1 MAEPNTLQQSLGVSD
16 AQAQIADLLD
26 PPAEE
31 KDEVVSEVADVE
43 EELSDED
50 SEVEYESEEEPEE
63 EELEEDD
70 DAEYEDDEEEPEGDA
85 ASSADTFTVKVA
97 GEEIEVALDE
107 LKNGYSRTS
116 DYTKKSQ
123 SLAEERKAFEQE
135 RDAVNI
141 ERQQYSQLL
150 GQLQMQLTTGGEEPP
165 DFDRLY
171 EEDPIEASRQQHN
184 WQKKQ
189 QKLQAIQLEQQ
200 RVSEAQALENQNAVR
215 ELIQSEVVRLPELI
229 PEWKDE
235 TVAAKE
241 RDDLKTYLID
251 QGVNEEELNAL
262 VRAPHIAVLR
272 KAMLYDKG
280 QRRVKKSQKAQKG
293 KSVRPGSKGGTPTNA
308 NRKLKAARQRLA
320 KNGTRGDAAN
330 LIEQMLK

>member
-26 PPAEE
+26 PPTEE
-31 KDEVVSEVADVE
+31 KEELSEVADVE

-50 SEVEYESEEEPEE
+50 GEVEYESEEEPD

-85 ASSADTFTVKVA
+85 ASAADTFTVKVA

-123 SLAEERKAFEQE
+123 ALAEERKAFEQE

-150 GQLQMQLTTGGEEPP
+150 GQLLMQLTTGGEEPP

-171 EEDPIEASRQQHN
+171 EEDPIAASRQQHN

-215 ELIQSEVVRLPELI
+215 ELI
-229 PEWKDE
+229 
-235 TVAAKE
+235 
-241 RDDLKTYLID
+241 
-251 QGVNEEELNAL
+251 
-262 VRAPHIAVLR
+262 
-272 KAMLYDKG
+272 
-280 QRRVKKSQKAQKG
+280 
-293 KSVRPGSKGGTPTNA
+293 
-308 NRKLKAARQRLA
+308 
-320 KNGTRGDAAN
+320 
-330 LIEQMLK
+330 

>member
-1 MAEPNTLQQSLGVSD
+1 MAEPTTLSQALGVSD
-16 AQAQIADLLD
+16 AQAQIADLLN

-43 EELSDED
+43 EESSEIDG
-50 SEVEYESEEEPEE
+50 EVEYESEEETD

-70 DAEYEDDEEEPEGDA
+70 DAEYEDDEEEPDGDE
-85 ASSADTFTVKVA
+85 ASTADTFTVKVA
-97 GEEIEVALDE
+97 GEEIEVGLDE

-123 SLAEERKAFEQE
+123 SLAEERKAFEQDRE
-135 RDAVNI
+135 SVNI

-150 GQLQMQLTTGGEEPP
+150 GQLQIQLTTGGEEPP

-189 QKLQAIQLEQQ
+189 QKLQAIQMEQQ
-200 RVSEAQALENQNAVR
+200 RVSEAQAHENQNAVR

-241 RDDLKTYLID
+241 RDDLKAYLVD

-293 KSVRPGSKGGTPTNA
+293 KSVRPGSKGGTPTNS
-308 NRKLKAARQRLA
+308 NRKLKSARQRLA
-320 KNGTRGDAAN
+320 KSGSRGDAAN
-330 LIEQMLK
+330 LIEQVLK

>member
-31 KDEVVSEVADVE
+31 KDEVVSDVADV

-50 SEVEYESEEEPEE
+50 SEVEYESEEEPEV
-63 EELEEDD
+63 EELEDDD
-70 DAEYEDDEEEPEGDA
+70 DAEYEDDEEEPDGDA

-135 RDAVNI
+135 RESVNI

-200 RVSEAQALENQNAVR
+200 RVSEAQAQENQNAVR

-235 TVAAKE
+235 AVAAKE
-241 RDDLKTYLID
+241 RDDLKSYLVD

-308 NRKLKAARQRLA
+308 NRKLKSARQRLA

>member
-1 MAEPNTLQQSLGVSD
+1 MAEPTTLSQALGVSD
-16 AQAQIADLLD
+16 AQAQIADLLN

-43 EELSDED
+43 EESSEIDG
-50 SEVEYESEEEPEE
+50 EVEYESEEETD

-70 DAEYEDDEEEPEGDA
+70 DAEYEDDEEEPDGDE
-85 ASSADTFTVKVA
+85 ASTADTFTVKVA
-97 GEEIEVALDE
+97 GEEIEVGLDE

-123 SLAEERKAFEQE
+123 SLAEERKAFEQDRE
-135 RDAVNI
+135 SVNI

-150 GQLQMQLTTGGEEPP
+150 GQLQIQLTTGGEEPP

-189 QKLQAIQLEQQ
+189 QKLQAIQMEQQ
-200 RVSEAQALENQNAVR
+200 RVSEAQAHENQNAVR

-241 RDDLKTYLID
+241 RDDLKAYLVD

-293 KSVRPGSKGGTPTNA
+293 KSVRPGSKGNTPTNS
-308 NRKLKAARQRLA
+308 NRKLKSARQRLA
-320 KNGTRGDAAN
+320 KNGSRGDAAN

>member
-31 KDEVVSEVADVE
+31 KDEVVSDVADV

-50 SEVEYESEEEPEE
+50 SEVEYESEEEPEV
-63 EELEEDD
+63 EELEDDD
-70 DAEYEDDEEEPEGDA
+70 DAEYEDDEEEPDGDA

-135 RDAVNI
+135 RESVNI

-200 RVSEAQALENQNAVR
+200 RVSEAQAQENQNAVR

-235 TVAAKE
+235 AVAAKE
-241 RDDLKTYLID
+241 RDDLKSYLVD

-308 NRKLKAARQRLA
+308 NRKLKSARQRLA

-330 LIEQMLK
+330 LIEQILK

>member
-1 MAEPNTLQQSLGVSD
+1 MAEPTTLSQALGVSD
-16 AQAQIADLLD
+16 AQAQIADLLN

-43 EELSDED
+43 EESSEIDG
-50 SEVEYESEEEPEE
+50 EVEYESEEEPD

-70 DAEYEDDEEEPEGDA
+70 DAEYEDDEEELDGDE
-85 ASSADTFTVKVA
+85 ASTADTFTVKVA
-97 GEEIEVALDE
+97 GEEIEVGLDE

-123 SLAEERKAFEQE
+123 SLAEERKAFEQDRE
-135 RDAVNI
+135 SVNI

-150 GQLQMQLTTGGEEPP
+150 GQLQIQLTTGGEEPP

-189 QKLQAIQLEQQ
+189 QKLQAIQMEQQ
-200 RVSEAQALENQNAVR
+200 RVSEAQAHENQNAVR

-241 RDDLKTYLID
+241 RDDLKSYLVS

-293 KSVRPGSKGGTPTNA
+293 KSVRPGSKGGTPTNS
-308 NRKLKAARQRLA
+308 NRKLKSARQRLA
-320 KNGTRGDAAN
+320 KNGSRGDAAN

>member
-50 SEVEYESEEEPEE
+50 SEVEVESEEEPD
-63 EELEEDD
+63 EELEDDD
-70 DAEYEDDEEEPEGDA
+70 DAEYEDDEEEPEGDE

-97 GEEIEVALDE
+97 GEEIEVGLDE

-123 SLAEERKAFEQE
+123 SLAEERKAFEQDRE
-135 RDAVNI
+135 SVNI

-150 GQLQMQLTTGGEEPP
+150 GQLQIQLTTGGEEPP

-189 QKLQAIQLEQQ
+189 QKLQAIQMEQQ
-200 RVSEAQALENQNAVR
+200 RVSEAQAHENQNAVR

-241 RDDLKTYLID
+241 RDDLKAYLVD

-293 KSVRPGSKGGTPTNA
+293 KSVRPGSKGGTPTNS
-308 NRKLKAARQRLA
+308 NRKLKSARQRLA
-320 KNGTRGDAAN
+320 KNGSRGDAAN

>member
-1 MAEPNTLQQSLGVSD
+1 MAEPTPLSQALGVSD
-16 AQAQIADLLD
+16 AQAQIADLLN

-31 KDEVVSEVADVE
+31 KDEVVSDVADVE

-50 SEVEYESEEEPEE
+50 GEVEYESEEEPD

-235 TVAAKE
+235 AVAAKE
-241 RDDLKTYLID
+241 RDDLKTYLVD

-262 VRAPHIAVLR
+262 VRAHHIAVLR

-293 KSVRPGSKGGTPTNA
+293 KPVRPGSKGGTPTNA

-320 KNGTRGDAAN
+320 KNGTRSDAAN

>member
-50 SEVEYESEEEPEE
+50 SEVEVESEEEPEE

>member
-1 MAEPNTLQQSLGVSD
+1 MAEPTTLSQALGVSD
-16 AQAQIADLLD
+16 AQAQIADLLN

-43 EELSDED
+43 EESSEIDG
-50 SEVEYESEEEPEE
+50 EVEYESEEETD
-63 EELEEDD
+63 EELAEDD
-70 DAEYEDDEEEPEGDA
+70 DAEYEDDEEEPDGDE
-85 ASSADTFTVKVA
+85 ASTADTFTVKVA
-97 GEEIEVALDE
+97 GEEIEVGLDE

-123 SLAEERKAFEQE
+123 SLAEERKAFEQDRE
-135 RDAVNI
+135 SVNI

-150 GQLQMQLTTGGEEPP
+150 GQLQIQLTTGGEEPP

-189 QKLQAIQLEQQ
+189 QKLQAIQMEQQ
-200 RVSEAQALENQNAVR
+200 RVSEAQAHENQNAVR

-241 RDDLKTYLID
+241 RDDLKAYLVD

-293 KSVRPGSKGGTPTNA
+293 KSVRPGSKGGTPTNS
-308 NRKLKAARQRLA
+308 NRKLKSARQRLA
-320 KNGTRGDAAN
+320 KSGSRGDAAN
-330 LIEQMLK
+330 LIEQVLK

>member
-1 MAEPNTLQQSLGVSD
+1 MAEPTTLSQALGVSD

-31 KDEVVSEVADVE
+31 KEELSEVADVE

-50 SEVEYESEEEPEE
+50 SEVEVESEEEPD
-63 EELEEDD
+63 EELEDDD
-70 DAEYEDDEEEPEGDA
+70 DAEYEDDEEEPDGDA
-85 ASSADTFTVKVA
+85 ASTADTFTVKVA

-123 SLAEERKAFEQE
+123 SLAEERKAFEQDRE
-135 RDAVNI
+135 SVNI

-150 GQLQMQLTTGGEEPP
+150 GQLQIQLTTGGEEPP

-189 QKLQAIQLEQQ
+189 QKLQAIQMEQQ
-200 RVSEAQALENQNAVR
+200 RVSEAQAHENQNAVR

-235 TVAAKE
+235 AVAAKE
-241 RDDLKTYLID
+241 RDDLKAYLVD

-308 NRKLKAARQRLA
+308 NRKLKSARQRLA
-320 KNGTRGDAAN
+320 KNGSRGDAAN

>member
-1 MAEPNTLQQSLGVSD
+1 MAEPTPLSQALGVSD
-16 AQAQIADLLD
+16 AQAQIADLLN

-50 SEVEYESEEEPEE
+50 SEVEYESEEEPD

-85 ASSADTFTVKVA
+85 ASAADTFTVKVA

-123 SLAEERKAFEQE
+123 ALAEERKAFEQE

-235 TVAAKE
+235 SVAAKE
-241 RDDLKTYLID
+241 RDELKTYLVD

>member
-31 KDEVVSEVADVE
+31 KDEVVSDVADV

-50 SEVEYESEEEPEE
+50 SEVEYESEEEPEV
-63 EELEEDD
+63 EELEDDD
-70 DAEYEDDEEEPEGDA
+70 DAEYEDDEEEPDGDA

-135 RDAVNI
+135 RESVNI

-200 RVSEAQALENQNAVR
+200 RVSEAQAQENQNAVR

-229 PEWKDE
+229 PRM
-235 TVAAKE
+235 E
-241 RDDLKTYLID
+241 R
-251 QGVNEEELNAL
+251 
-262 VRAPHIAVLR
+262 
-272 KAMLYDKG
+272 
-280 QRRVKKSQKAQKG
+280 
-293 KSVRPGSKGGTPTNA
+293 
-308 NRKLKAARQRLA
+308 
-320 KNGTRGDAAN
+320 
-330 LIEQMLK
+330 